1 MESQQTNQHFEI
13 LVRLA
18 QVDQE
23 PLCACAT
30 STLLFKLSLLF
41 VTYIDVVETSGEGV
55 SLLGGSPGGS
65 IFPVQ
70 MRQFRSN
77 RCMRCSSVVSNS
89 KVLEPVLLSGSF
101 CSSFSSAFA
110 LTEFWKHQIRRIKYQ
125 SKCNAN
131 RCKESILKR
140 CNAALNLM
148 TLDEILKCDQS
159 NESYWAV
166 LSCGTVYSAV
176 QGSTNFWVCGWNP
189 KVWPFKWKLRSNT
202 VLKCC
207 LLRLAR
213 WF

>member
-13 LVRLA
+13 PVRLA

-110 LTEFWKHQIRRIKYQ
+110 LTEFCKHQIRRIKYQ

-148 TLDEILKCDQS
+148 TLDEILKCDQ
-159 NESYWAV
+159 
-166 LSCGTVYSAV
+166 
-176 QGSTNFWVCGWNP
+176 
-189 KVWPFKWKLRSNT
+189 
-202 VLKCC
+202 
-207 LLRLAR
+207 
-213 WF
+213 

>member
-1 MESQQTNQHFEI
+1 M
-13 LVRLA
+13 
-18 QVDQE
+18 
-23 PLCACAT
+23 
-30 STLLFKLSLLF
+30 
-41 VTYIDVVETSGEGV
+41 TYIDVVETSGEGV

-110 LTEFWKHQIRRIKYQ
+110 LTEFWKHHIRRIKYQ

-131 RCKESILKR
+131 RCKESILKS
-140 CNAALNLM
+140 CNVALNLM

-159 NESYWAV
+159 NNGYWAV
-166 LSCGTVYSAV
+166 LSCGTVYYAV
-176 QGSTNFWVCGWNP
+176 QGSSNFWVCGWNP
-189 KVWPFKWKLRSNT
+189 MVLPFKWNLFKSTFTWYYLFSM
-202 VLKCC
+202 
-207 LLRLAR
+207 
-213 WF
+213 